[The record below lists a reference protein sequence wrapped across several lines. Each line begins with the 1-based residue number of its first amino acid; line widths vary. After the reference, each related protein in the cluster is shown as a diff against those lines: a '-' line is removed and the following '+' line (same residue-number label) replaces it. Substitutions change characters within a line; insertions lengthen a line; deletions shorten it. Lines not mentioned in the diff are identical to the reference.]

1 MKKVKSLLVSG
12 LLVSLSFSM
21 SYAGHFSGGFAS
33 GKLTYGVRGGDSSIV
48 RTAASQWNG
57 VSSKAGLTYSSAT
70 DKYGLK
76 ANIVTYANSH
86 SSPTAGLLGQTIPYK
101 SYTGTSATP
110 ASVKDRWVKAIVYQY
125 KTSNLNTTAKKIHTM
140 THEFGH
146 ALSVAHPS
154 NSSTDAVMKQGA
166 QTTYNLKSYDK
177 SSLKA
182 KWGR

>member
-33 GKLTYGVRGGDSSIV
+33 WKLTYGVGCGDSSIV
-48 RTAASQWNG
+48 R
-57 VSSKAGLTYSSAT
+57 
-70 DKYGLK
+70 
-76 ANIVTYANSH
+76 
-86 SSPTAGLLGQTIPYK
+86 TAGLLGQTIPYK